1 MVSILSVTSSL
12 LWLLTATFKARTA
25 VPHVTVSEYRAGICT
40 YCNTAFTNCHFYVK
54 FDFKLCILKRSRKRQ
69 MAGEIESSALSILC
83 STEYELARLAACQ
96 SNPPKGQD
104 VEMTALSLSISVP
117 FTALSF
123 PLSLHHLRET
133 HKLTF
138 RRHLVSLSVELR
150 KQKEKE
156 TVIL

>member
-1 MVSILSVTSSL
+1 MVSILSVASSS
-12 LWLLTATFKARTA
+12 LWLLTATFKARTT
-25 VPHVTVSEYRAGICT
+25 VPHVTVSGYRAGVCT

-54 FDFKLCILKRSRKRQ
+54 FDFKLCILKRGRKRQ
-69 MAGEIESSALSILC
+69 MAGEIESSASSILC

-96 SNPPKGQD
+96 SNPPKGLD

-123 PLSLHHLRET
+123 PLSLHHLQET

-138 RRHLVSLSVELR
+138 RRHLASLSVELR
-150 KQKEKE
+150 Q
-156 TVIL
+156 